1 MTMKEWSDAKARIG
15 TEVNRRIEHQNSAT
29 RFVESR
35 AFVRSNWKTKKFDP
49 TRNPLLDDSSS
60 EEEEDTAQEVQK
72 TTSKPKNDAPQIV
85 YAESMMSPERKGS
98 DGVGAA
104 PTQDPYALD
113 DALRDNL

>member
-1 MTMKEWSDAKARIG
+1 MTEQKIEKMWYISQNKLLADKRREEELKMTMKEWSDAKARIG

-60 EEEEDTAQEVQK
+60 EEEEDTAQEV
-72 TTSKPKNDAPQIV
+72 
-85 YAESMMSPERKGS
+85 
-98 DGVGAA
+98 
-104 PTQDPYALD
+104 
-113 DALRDNL
+113 

>member
-1 MTMKEWSDAKARIG
+1 MTEQKIEKMWYISQNKLLADKRRDEELKMTMKEWSDAKARIS

-60 EEEEDTAQEVQK
+60 EEEEDAAQEV
-72 TTSKPKNDAPQIV
+72 
-85 YAESMMSPERKGS
+85 
-98 DGVGAA
+98 
-104 PTQDPYALD
+104 
-113 DALRDNL
+113 